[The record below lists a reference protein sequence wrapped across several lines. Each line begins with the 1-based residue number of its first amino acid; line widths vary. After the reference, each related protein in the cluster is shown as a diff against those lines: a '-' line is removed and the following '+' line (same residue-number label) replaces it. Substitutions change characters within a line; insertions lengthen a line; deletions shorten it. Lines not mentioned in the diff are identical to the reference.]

1 MSTIPELIHTVWVKS
16 SFSGTGGN
24 NCLEWAPGHTTSTD
38 LVPVRDSK
46 NPTGPALLLTPTA
59 WSTFVAFAARQAN

>member
-1 MSTIPELIHTVWVKS
+1 MSTTPKLVHTVWVKS

-24 NCLEWAPGHTTSTD
+24 NCLEWAPSHRD
-38 LVPVRDSK
+38 LIPVRDSK

-59 WSTFVAFAARQAN
+59 WSTFVAFAARQAD